1 LPNFEQRK
9 ATILMVAMSNKKKE
23 IMKKL
28 ILALVATILS
38 FAGMAQ
44 AAKATGTP
52 ETMKTSVKE
61 GVFTFN
67 LPDNVTAEEIER
79 TQKYY
84 VDYFTVDFD
93 ASSKLLTVKMVDNS
107 PESRRVVTRLLVSNG
122 ISEIEFNGNNYRVT
136 EFYDL
141 FMRD

>member
-1 LPNFEQRK
+1 
-9 ATILMVAMSNKKKE
+9 
-23 IMKKL
+23 MKKL
-28 ILALVATILS
+28 ILVLVAVILS

-61 GVFTFN
+61 GVFTFT

-79 TQKYY
+79 TKKYY
-84 VDYFTVDFD
+84 VDYFTVEFD
-93 ASSKLLTVKMVDNS
+93 ASSKLLKVVMVDNS
-107 PESRRVVTRLLVSNG
+107 SESRRVVTRLLVSNG
-122 ISEIEFNGNNYRVT
+122 VSEIDFNGNNYRVT